1 MIDYEEKIVPGQSKF
16 EKLQSEV
23 VELVYHPEQ
32 TEENLIGAKNRLF
45 IAPFE
50 TKEKIEAF
58 FKNDIVA
65 YKLLISEL
73 ESNDLKSVFYEIMH
87 NIKTLPS
94 FSDFIKYDGSMYDF
108 ILENTI
114 FNNDFKVNEIKF
126 YELMKFI
133 CLICYDGH
141 GKSEILLNLFLNNT
155 TLLSR
160 RDLYVDDIHVE
171 LKCSKGNISGGMIK
185 GAKQVSHPRIILET
199 IKDCLKDDVDIS
211 ILDNS
216 TTSGIRGF
224 IDIVNVLRENNVDDE
239 LIIYSI
245 SNGLFS
251 QFFDLKDNLQFNMF
265 IRHIKFNHDE
275 LASQLYRIHGVL
287 AIISYQLSDNWKY
300 LCVCDAISGKYT
312 IIEALDIKDIKD
324 VNWKDFM
331 KLYNNDKIIFKNGP
345 STTAKDE
352 RGYVSTIYCV

>member
-1 MIDYEEKIVPGQSKF
+1 MVDYEKKIVPGQSKF

-73 ESNDLKSVFYEIMH
+73 ESNDLKSIFYEIMH
-87 NIKTLPS
+87 NIETLPS

-108 ILENTI
+108 ILENTV
-114 FNNDFKVNEIKF
+114 FNNNFEVNEVKF

-199 IKDCLKDDVDIS
+199 IKDCLKDDIDIS
-211 ILDNS
+211 ILDNA

-239 LIIYSI
+239 LIVYSI

-265 IRHIKFNHDE
+265 IRHIKFNYDE

>member
-1 MIDYEEKIVPGQSKF
+1 M
-16 EKLQSEV
+16 
-23 VELVYHPEQ
+23 
-32 TEENLIGAKNRLF
+32 
-45 IAPFE
+45 
-50 TKEKIEAF
+50 
-58 FKNDIVA
+58 
-65 YKLLISEL
+65 
-73 ESNDLKSVFYEIMH
+73 
-87 NIKTLPS
+87 
-94 FSDFIKYDGSMYDF
+94 
-108 ILENTI
+108 
-114 FNNDFKVNEIKF
+114 
-126 YELMKFI
+126 
-133 CLICYDGH
+133 
-141 GKSEILLNLFLNNT
+141 
-155 TLLSR
+155 
-160 RDLYVDDIHVE
+160 
-171 LKCSKGNISGGMIK
+171 
-185 GAKQVSHPRIILET
+185 
-199 IKDCLKDDVDIS
+199 KDDVDIS

-275 LASQLYRIHGVL
+275 LASQLHRIHGVL